1 MNYKKTFE
9 DLLSQNSKTD
19 GKLAVALLAGIA
31 LGGIITS
38 LFSSKNI
45 LKVRKG
51 NTGEGRTVN
60 IKDSYTEMSN
70 RLAN

>member
-1 MNYKKTFE
+1 MNYKKTLETLFGQDTKNE
-9 DLLSQNSKTD
+9 
-19 GKLAVALLAGIA
+19 GKVAVALLAGIA
-31 LGGIITS
+31 IGGVISS
-38 LFSSKNI
+38 LFSSKSI

-51 NTGEGRTVN
+51 NTKGARTIN